1 MNYCCLVKRDS
12 KGKIRVVATYY
23 KNNDGIYTIYR
34 ETGQYGGKITNQ
46 PDIVVSDGKV
56 KRTPAEQ
63 CQLQF
68 DAIVKKYTDKGYKAL
83 TKDINEY
90 SISELESLIPE
101 HTTDANGIRK
111 PMLAKQ
117 SEKVK
122 QSSIDRLDYWYASR
136 KINGCRCMIYWDGKK
151 VHTASRG
158 GGDYDPAMKFL
169 IENPKLVSWFKNNP
183 DIVLDGEC
191 YKAFFSLQKI
201 SGAAR
206 LEQDTEGMDWLEY
219 YIYDVA
225 IPDVIFEDRLKIL
238 ERIKSE
244 LNLGFDPYKEWKDN
258 DLRFQMVP
266 QVKVTGWDNIQKL
279 HNKWVSEG
287 WEGLVIRDPNK
298 YYKFGG
304 RGNEMIKVKH
314 YLDSSDI
321 VIGYELGL
329 RGSEDMAFIMQMKD
343 GRTFKAS
350 PLGDRATKQEYVD
363 NFESKYKNQIGDFK
377 YFEMTDD
384 NLPAQPKFLQFRYD
398 LKPGECL

>member
-23 KNNDGIYTIYR
+23 KNNNGVYTIYR
-34 ETGQYGGKITNQ
+34 ETGQYGGKITKQ
-46 PDIVVSDGKV
+46 PDIVVSEGKV

-122 QSSIDRLDYWYASR
+122 QVSINKLDYWYASR
-136 KINGCRCMIYWDGKK
+136 KVDGVRCLYYFDGKE

-158 GGDYDPAMKFL
+158 GGDYDL
-169 IENPKLVSWFKNNP
+169 STSELRNNPKLIEWFKQNP
-183 DIVLDGEC
+183 NITLDGEL
-191 YKAFFSLQKI
+191 YKHGEPLWRL

-206 LEQDTEGMDWLEY
+206 LEQNADGIDWLEY

-238 ERIKSE
+238 EKIKSE
-244 LNLGFDPYKEWKDN
+244 LNLDFNPYREWKDGE
-258 DLRFQMVP
+258 LRFQILP
-266 QVKVTGWDNIQKL
+266 QVKVHGYDNIMKL
-279 HNKWVSEG
+279 HNEYVANG
-287 WEGLVIRDPNK
+287 WEGVVCRDPNK
-298 YYKFGG
+298 VYGFGM
-304 RGNEMIKVKH
+304 RNNAMIKFKL
-314 YLDSSDI
+314 YKDAEFK
-321 VIGYELGL
+321 VIGKEAGL
-329 RGSEDMAFIMQMKD
+329 RGYEDMVFICETDEGKQ
-343 GRTFKAS
+343 FKAK
-350 PLGDRATKQEYVD
+350 PMGDRALRKEYWD
-363 NFESKYKNQIGDFK
+363 NFDNRYKGQMATCKFFYYSDEKIP
-377 YFEMTDD
+377 
-384 NLPAQPKFLQFRYD
+384 LQPILKSFRYNYD
-398 LKPGECL
+398 